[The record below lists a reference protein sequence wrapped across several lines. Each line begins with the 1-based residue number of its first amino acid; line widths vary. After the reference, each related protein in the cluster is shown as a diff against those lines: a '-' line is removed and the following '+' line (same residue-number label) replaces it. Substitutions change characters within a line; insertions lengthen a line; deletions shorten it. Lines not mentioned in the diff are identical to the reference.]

1 MTPGIDGTAAARRET
16 LIVADVDQFPGH
28 ITCDA
33 ASRSEIVVPLF
44 RGDELLGVLDV
55 DSPRLN
61 RFGDA
66 EKAVLEELVK
76 TLLEQLFDGDAAL
89 PRTRPAFA
97 AR

>member
-1 MTPGIDGTAAARRET
+1 MQIRPMTPGIDGAAAARRET

-66 EKAVLEELVK
+66 KKAVL
-76 TLLEQLFDGDAAL
+76 
-89 PRTRPAFA
+89 
-97 AR
+97 